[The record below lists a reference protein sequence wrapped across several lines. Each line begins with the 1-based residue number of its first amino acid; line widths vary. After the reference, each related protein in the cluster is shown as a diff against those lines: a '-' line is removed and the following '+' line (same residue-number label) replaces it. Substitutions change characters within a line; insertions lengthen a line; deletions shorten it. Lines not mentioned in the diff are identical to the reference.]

1 MTPKESIWGD
11 HATIL
16 YGQKMYD
23 PSYGKEYGYLL
34 QDALDEFIKNLES
47 VGNLTSG
54 APSGYAAIYDDIRKP
69 LVTDFYIGL
78 TESNHSERHH
88 TRTSKDDENRDDKP
102 ETFDLL
108 GFTHYWGKTRK
119 GGWVVKRKTMKSRM
133 VRSVR
138 SIDQWCRENR
148 HKPVREQW
156 RKLCEKVRGHYG
168 YYGITGNSRSLGKFL
183 NQVLRS
189 WLRWLNRRNSRR
201 DFTWEKFSLLLK
213 RYPLPSS
220 KIVHSVFK

>member
-1 MTPKESIWGD
+1 MKPNVGVSCFEVKSSVVGQGGVTPKESIWGD

-78 TESNHSERHH
+78 TES
-88 TRTSKDDENRDDKP
+88 KP
-102 ETFDLL
+102 A
-108 GFTHYWGKTRK
+108 
-119 GGWVVKRKTMKSRM
+119 V
-133 VRSVR
+133 
-138 SIDQWCRENR
+138 
-148 HKPVREQW
+148 P
-156 RKLCEKVRGHYG
+156 
-168 YYGITGNSRSLGKFL
+168 
-183 NQVLRS
+183 
-189 WLRWLNRRNSRR
+189 
-201 DFTWEKFSLLLK
+201 
-213 RYPLPSS
+213 
-220 KIVHSVFK
+220 